1 MKYGSGVFCQISSLV
16 SLSQVSSELT
26 PEYGKMRH
34 LYFFP
39 QQDGPLHEEAAVPII
54 AQFLSALEYV
64 HGKGILH
71 RDLKPANLL
80 LTEGE

>member
-1 MKYGSGVFCQISSLV
+1 M

-26 PEYGKMRH
+26 PELKKYH

-39 QQDGPLHEEAAVPII
+39 HQDGPLHEEAAVPII

-64 HGKGILH
+64 HDKGILH